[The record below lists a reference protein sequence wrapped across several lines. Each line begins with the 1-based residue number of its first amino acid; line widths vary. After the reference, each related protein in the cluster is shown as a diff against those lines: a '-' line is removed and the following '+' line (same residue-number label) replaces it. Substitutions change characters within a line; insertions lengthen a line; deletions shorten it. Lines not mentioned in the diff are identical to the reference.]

1 MSENTIT
8 LYCGSCGDLI
18 TDTHNHACTSKHDR
32 SAVTEAIKEI
42 DQWVFVKNDRS
53 GNAISAAKILRDE
66 VGRLEARVKEL
77 EAERA
82 SILKLHT
89 AVRIYQDCGRNG
101 DCDNAHIAEDSW
113 PESDFLT
120 CEEGYEYE
128 ICFGCCTD
136 GDNNQTRTCVEC
148 HDHNAHK
155 PRCGTFALLTNPQGD
170 TL

>member
-66 VGRLEARVKEL
+66 VGRLEARVAESKITT
-77 EAERA
+77 EAVVTRVIRSFKDGLNLHDETDYFKSQAVNEVIDKFACEFYPA
-82 SILKLHT
+82 SSSGYGWVLLLRESFIL
-89 AVRIYQDCGRNG
+89 ACGYL
-101 DCDNAHIAEDSW
+101 A
-113 PESDFLT
+113 P
-120 CEEGYEYE
+120 
-128 ICFGCCTD
+128 
-136 GDNNQTRTCVEC
+136 
-148 HDHNAHK
+148 HN
-155 PRCGTFALLTNPQGD
+155 PPQGD